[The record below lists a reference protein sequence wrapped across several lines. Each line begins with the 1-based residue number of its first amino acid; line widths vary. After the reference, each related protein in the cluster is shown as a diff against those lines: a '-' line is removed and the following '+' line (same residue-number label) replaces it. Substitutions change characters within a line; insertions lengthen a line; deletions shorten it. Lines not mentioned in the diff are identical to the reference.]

1 METHRAMRGGR
12 QAEQG
17 LHHFRT
23 TSADQTVKTDN
34 LTAPQTET
42 DVVKFRR
49 MRKML
54 YLQHD
59 GGSFVVHRRAR
70 RKNLSDLAADH
81 QGHQLRFADIGQC
94 AGCDEA
100 AIAQYGIAVCHSKYF
115 IEFM

>member
-23 TSADQTVKTDN
+23 TGADQTVKTDN

-59 GGSFVVHRRAR
+59 GGTFVVHRRAR
-70 RKNLSDLAADH
+70 RKNLSDLAADIK
-81 QGHQLRFADIGQC
+81 ATNC
-94 AGCDEA
+94 ASLISASAPA
-100 AIAQYGIAVCHSKYF
+100 AMKRPSRSTV
-115 IEFM
+115 